1 MNRQEKAIVAVL
13 ILFMVAYMGISMI
26 KQGNQP
32 VPPVDPAQA
41 AEPGATNLVDAS
53 IEAPAPQA
61 DPVEAVP
68 SMEPL
73 EPAMTEADPTEIPPA
88 MRQPEPAI
96 PETIETLE
104 NQQLALDFSS
114 RGGTLRS
121 VTMKNFKNSLE
132 DFSGPFT
139 LNFSNRLA
147 LAINGIPELDPAFH
161 IDIRTS
167 HDRAII
173 QQHKTTSSGLD
184 YRRSIELK
192 ENYHLAISE
201 TFSNTTAAA
210 LHIPVHQI
218 QLGSVELSAHVTS
231 QRGMAYLGI
240 DTLASQGGEK
250 VRHHGKPSM
259 MSRKLTLMDR
269 FTPEERRVRFPRSCA
284 LPKLPAPLPD
294 SMSEVVMQDTDWVA
308 VKSKFFVQI
317 LSHTDHGAGYLL
329 QPRRLVPETEEPDNP
344 RSWMQTAVLKEV
356 GAAMVVRGF
365 ELEPGQALT
374 RDVSYYIGPKK
385 HKLMKQLGHHQ
396 EDVME
401 FGKLK
406 IVCEPLLKLL
416 NLLHKLIPNY
426 GVAIILLTIIIKVV
440 FWPITHKSTEQM
452 KKMATLQPEMKELQ
466 AKFKDKP
473 QKLQQETMALYKLHK
488 VNPMAGCLPM
498 VIQIP
503 VFISLFTVLRSAVEL
518 RYAGFLWIP
527 DLSEPEGLFREFFTA
542 VPYVSALNILP
553 IFMTVLTFLQQKLTP
568 SSVDPQQQKIMM
580 MMPVVFLFI
589 LYNMASGLVLYWS
602 VNQVLSI
609 LQLVLQKKVKAKGKG
624 AGEPDQPKP
633 RIQAT
638 GKKPRGKK
646 G

>member
-1 MNRQEKAIVAVL
+1 MNRQEKSIVAVL
-13 ILFMVAYMGISMI
+13 ILSMVAYMGISMFN
-26 KQGNQP
+26 QANQP
-32 VPPVDPAQA
+32 APPIDPAQA
-41 AEPGATNLVDAS
+41 AESAGTNLVETS
-53 IEAPAPQA
+53 VEAPAPQA
-61 DPVEAVP
+61 DAIEAVAAV
-68 SMEPL
+68 EPP
-73 EPAMTEADPTEIPPA
+73 EPAITEGEPTEITPVV
-88 MRQPEPAI
+88 RQTDHEI

-104 NQQLALDFSS
+104 NQQLSLDFSS

-121 VTMKNFKNSLE
+121 VTMKNFKHSLE

-161 IDIRTS
+161 IDLQTS

-173 QQHKTTSSGLD
+173 QQHKMTSSGLD

-201 TFSNTTAAA
+201 TFSNTTSAA
-210 LHIPVHQI
+210 LLIPAHQI

-231 QRGMAYLGI
+231 QRGMAYLGV

-250 VRHHGKPSM
+250 VLHHGKPAM
-259 MSRKLTLMDR
+259 ISRKLTLMDR
-269 FTPEERRVRFPRSCA
+269 FKPEERRVRFPRSCA
-284 LPKLPAPLPD
+284 LPKLPAPLPH
-294 SMSEVVMQDTDWVA
+294 SVSETIMQDTDWVA

-317 LSHTDHGAGYLL
+317 LSHTDHGAGYIL
-329 QPRRLVPETEEPDNP
+329 QPRRLVPETEDPNSP

-356 GAAMVVRGF
+356 SAAMVVRGF
-365 ELEPGQALT
+365 ELGAGQALT
-374 RDVSYYIGPKK
+374 RDGSYYIGPKK

-473 QKLQQETMALYKLHK
+473 QKLQEETMALYKLHK

-503 VFISLFTVLRSAVEL
+503 VFIALFTVLRSAVEL
-518 RYAGFLWIP
+518 RYAGFLWIQ
-527 DLSEPEGLFREFFTA
+527 DLSEPEGLLREFFTA
-542 VPYVSALNILP
+542 VPYISALNILP
-553 IFMTVLTFLQQKLTP
+553 IFMTILTFLQQKMTP

-602 VNQVLSI
+602 VNQLLSI
-609 LQLVLQKKVKAKGKG
+609 LQLVLQKKTKAKG
-624 AGEPDQPKP
+624 AGVQDQPKP

-638 GKKPRGKK
+638 GKKPRGKNS
-646 G
+646 